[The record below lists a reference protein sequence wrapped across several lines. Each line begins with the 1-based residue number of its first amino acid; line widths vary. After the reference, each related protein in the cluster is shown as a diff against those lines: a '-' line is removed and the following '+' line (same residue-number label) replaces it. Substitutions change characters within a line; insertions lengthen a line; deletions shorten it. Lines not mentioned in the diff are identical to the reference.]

1 MIIDFHS
8 HTFPEKIAAHAI
20 AHMQSLSHAEV
31 YADGTEQGLIALDA
45 EAKIDLSVVLP
56 VVTNPEK
63 SKNINDI
70 SIAHSSKD
78 GLLYFGGIHPDT
90 EDWHEELGR
99 IAAAGIKGIKLH
111 PLYQGVDIDDI
122 RNVRI
127 LNRCAELG
135 LIVVIHAGDD
145 PAFPGQVRCSPEMT
159 RKALKQVEGLTF
171 VAAHMGGL
179 WNWDR
184 VAGELGDMGV
194 YVDTSNSL
202 GQMKEFGEGFYTD
215 EQLQLMNAEQF
226 CTLVRELGSH
236 RVLYGSDSPWDHQAQ
251 SIRRIEALPLTR
263 EEKDDIFYKNAC
275 RLLHIDL

>member
-8 HTFPEKIAAHAI
+8 HTFPDKIAAHAI
-20 AHMQSLSHAEV
+20 AHMQSLSHTKV
-31 YADGTEQGLIALDA
+31 YADGTQQGLTDSEV
-45 EAKIDLSVVLP
+45 EANIDLSVVLP
-56 VVTNPEK
+56 VVTNPTK
-63 SKNINDI
+63 ATNINDL
-70 SIAHSSKD
+70 SIAHGCKN
-78 GLLYFGGIHPDT
+78 GLLYFGGIHPDS
-90 EDWHEELGR
+90 DNWYDELGR
-99 IAAAGIKGIKLH
+99 IAEAGIKGIKLH

-194 YVDTSNSL
+194 YVDTSNAL
-202 GQMKEFGEGFYTD
+202 GQMEEYGEGFYSHN
-215 EQLQLMNAEQF
+215 QLKLMNETQF
-226 CTLVRELGSH
+226 CTLVRQLGSD
-236 RVLYGSDSPWDHQAQ
+236 RVLYGSDSPWDHQKA
-251 SIRRIEALPLTR
+251 SISRIRASSLTQ
-263 EEKDDIFYKNAC
+263 EEKDNIFYRNAC
-275 RLLHIDL
+275 KLLQLSL